1 MKRNWLT
8 IILFFALPAAIVVV
22 AIIRGNSLH
31 QRIQAERWF
40 RELRIV
46 RTKEPSPPL
55 EALRKMGPAAL
66 PTLQE
71 ALKASLPSTRLRA
84 AWALGKL
91 GPMAS
96 NAVPDLVQG
105 LDDDKVDVRLGSM
118 EALTWIGTARSDLV
132 PKMLAKL
139 DKWTECYHAADLL
152 DEIEQQRKAMNLP
165 PAYSD
170 AYEYAMA
177 FANGAT
183 PAVQLRAVPK
193 LPLNDERSLA
203 VFKAFLNHTN
213 GWVRQ
218 QTAIFLND
226 HNIVLTNATGAV
238 NVSPGR

>member
-1 MKRNWLT
+1 MKRNWLI

-31 QRIQAERWF
+31 QRVQAEKWF

-66 PTLQE
+66 PTLRE

-84 AWALGKL
+84 AWALGEL

-105 LDDDKVDVRLGSM
+105 LDDDDDMIRSFSM
-118 EALTWIGTARSDLV
+118 EALTGIGTARSDLV
-132 PKMLAKL
+132 PKLLAELKR
-139 DKWTECYHAADLL
+139 WTVCHQAADLL
-152 DEIEQQRKAMNLP
+152 DKIEQQRKAMNLP
-165 PAYSD
+165 RAYSD
-170 AYEYAMA
+170 EYEYAMA
-177 FANGAT
+177 FARGAT
-183 PAVQLRAVPK
+183 PAVQLMAVPK
-193 LPLNDERSLA
+193 LPPKDERSLP

-213 GWVRQ
+213 LWVRQ
-218 QTAIFLND
+218 QTAIFLKD
-226 HNIVLTNATGAV
+226 HNIVLTNAAGAV